1 MINPSKLKE
10 MDNDFLDAILHGG
23 GMEVLSLLSN
33 ASYTASEVSKQF
45 HLPLAKVN
53 YIIKILMDYGLVY
66 VDSTKSKE
74 DLLEL
79 AYRADVN
86 SFGIRLNSKNSDEIE
101 KIKLM
106 NYMIDE
112 IKNGMHNAISG
123 NASAEF
129 SLVKARIPKEKVLE
143 YIEMIREL
151 EKSIDSHQDSKD
163 DAYTFAVSLFPSNK
177 I

>member
-1 MINPSKLKE
+1 MINSPKITE

-23 GMEVLSLLSN
+23 GMEVLSLLSMG
-33 ASYTASEVSKQF
+33 SYTSTEVSKQLQ
-45 HLPLAKVN
+45 LPLAKVN
-53 YIIKILMDYGLVY
+53 YITKSLMDFGLVY

-86 SFGIRLNSKNSDEIE
+86 SFSIRLNSKNSDEIE

-112 IKNGMHNAISG
+112 VKNGMIDAISG
-123 NASAEF
+123 QAPAEF
-129 SLVKARIPKEKVLE
+129 SLVKARIPREKVKE
-143 YIEMIREL
+143 YIKILREL
-151 EKSIDSHQDSKD
+151 ENTIDSHQDSKD
-163 DAYTFAVSLFPSNK
+163 DSYTFVVSLFPNK